1 MGISLDIVSHLSP
14 MLHFKMLKK
23 TNCFAAWDYYSF
35 TNGADI
41 VDVCAISKCLV
52 PLRGSLFSRDG
63 LMIDMEARF
72 STSAPSLLLPRDY
85 KHLSGNS
92 DFGLFLVL

>member
-1 MGISLDIVSHLSP
+1 

-23 TNCFAAWDYYSF
+23 NYYSF
-35 TNGADI
+35 TNAAAI
-41 VDVCAISKCLV
+41 VDVSGIIKRLV
-52 PLRGSLFSRDG
+52 PLFSRDG